1 MCIYIYIYINF
12 VCQVLMSKYI
22 YKKLRHLFTDIYR
35 YIYRYVYVYIYIY
48 IYIYIYLYNLYIYIY
63 KYTYTHIYIIY
74 IIYNIYIICIYHKN
88 SKSNLKDITLA
99 MLAIHEQV
107 AMMSSFW
114 VWYYTFCVPLY
125 MLWKHSDKSQM
136 KLLVK
141 KK

>member
-1 MCIYIYIYINF
+1 
-12 VCQVLMSKYI
+12 MSKYI

-35 YIYRYVYVYIYIY
+35 YIYRYVYVYIY

-107 AMMSSFW
+107 AMMSSF
-114 VWYYTFCVPLY
+114 
-125 MLWKHSDKSQM
+125 
-136 KLLVK
+136 
-141 KK
+141 